1 MHRTLTTVFLAGM
14 VISHVSAQMDSASFA
29 AFYEKETVFFNG
41 YRLLYNGF
49 EIKPGPQLFDF
60 SPAGLSEYQNSIRSR
75 RRFLVTY
82 AAAAGLLAGSIV
94 ARDERN
100 SALLLAGSTVSLS
113 FCLHFMVRSGKQ
125 FNKSIWL
132 RNRDALKRKF

>member
-14 VISHVSAQMDSASFA
+14 VIGHVSAQMDSASFA
-29 AFYEKETVFFNG
+29 AFYEKETIFFNG

-49 EIKPGPQLFDF
+49 EIKPGPPLFDF
-60 SPAGLSEYQNSIRSR
+60 SPAGLAAYKKSTRSR
-75 RRFLVTY
+75 RHFLVSY
-82 AAAAGLLAGSIV
+82 AAAVGFLAGSV
-94 ARDERN
+94 TSRNERN
-100 SALLLAGSTVSLS
+100 SALLLAGSAVSLS
-113 FCLHFMVRSGKQ
+113 FCFHFMVRSGKQ